1 MRILVK
7 DIKDDCS
14 ESLLYIMD
22 GNVPLEA
29 HILNPRQLETMLDGF
44 SILINLG
51 TYTYEKMLYNEY
63 INQ

>member
-7 DIKDDCS
+7 DIKEDCS

-22 GNVPLEA
+22 GVVPLEA

-51 TYTYEKMLYNEY
+51 TYTYEKMSYNEY

>member
-7 DIKDDCS
+7 DIKEDAS

-22 GNVPLEA
+22 GNVPVEA
-29 HILNPRQLETMLDGF
+29 HILNPRQLEEMLNNF
-44 SILINLG
+44 SDLIKLG
-51 TYTYEKMLYNEY
+51 SFGYERMSYNNY

>member
-7 DIKDDCS
+7 DIKEDCS
-14 ESLLYIMD
+14 ESLLYVMD

-44 SILINLG
+44 STLFELG
-51 TYTYEKMLYNEY
+51 TFIYEKMSYNDY

>member
-7 DIKDDCS
+7 DIKEDCS

-29 HILNPRQLETMLDGF
+29 HILNPKQLETMLDGF

>member
-7 DIKDDCS
+7 DIKPDSS
-14 ESLLYIMD
+14 ESLLYVMD

-29 HILNPRQLETMLDGF
+29 HILNPRQLDIMMDGF
-44 SILINLG
+44 SELIKLG
-51 TYTYEKMLYNEY
+51 TFTYEKMTYDEY

>member
-7 DIKDDCS
+7 DIKEDCS
-14 ESLLYIMD
+14 ESLLYVMD

-44 SILINLG
+44 STLFELG
-51 TYTYEKMLYNEY
+51 TFTYEKMSYNDY

>member
-7 DIKDDCS
+7 DIKEDCS